1 VRNVRAVRRPC
12 PEAACSRRP
21 SGAIRENKT
30 IRENKIM
37 GIETTIAHRPGRLA
51 AAAVVTAACLVT
63 LFPLYAFAQMED
75 LPPRDVYIERGRS
88 SGDSVAL
95 CVNGAAMMAPFEKD
109 LAVQIAGRLLLT
121 PKVVEVKTWH
131 PTEPLDYRLPL
142 GFDELYIEFA
152 ERCDGFM
159 GFSLAQGYPSWLII
173 TRPYMSTR
181 MVLAAAEPEYH
192 KLPDIPPSRPLGTRM
207 LGAVDNQLILYLQSL
222 PEKDRWKRVP
232 YFNNK
237 VLIDRLLDRS
247 VAAAFV
253 WEPALYLATGG
264 APAAAGIHTIP
275 PPFEL
280 LQTEFGIGLRSNDSY
295 LSVALGQAIDSLRAD
310 GTIDRLLIEHT
321 LAPKPQ
327 TAAQK

>member
-1 VRNVRAVRRPC
+1 MR
-12 PEAACSRRP
+12 
-21 SGAIRENKT
+21 
-30 IRENKIM
+30 
-37 GIETTIAHRPGRLA
+37 IEVTLAYRLSCLA
-51 AAAVVTAACLVT
+51 AAAAMTVTCLVM
-63 LFPLYAFAQMED
+63 LFPARAFAQMED

-88 SGDSVAL
+88 SGDTIAL

-109 LAVQIAGRLLLT
+109 LAREIAARLLLT
-121 PKVVEVKTWH
+121 PKVLEVKTWH
-131 PTEPLDYRLPL
+131 PTEPLDYRLPF
-142 GFDELYIEFA
+142 GYDELYIEFA

-173 TRPYMSTR
+173 TRPYLSTR
-181 MVLAAAEPEYH
+181 MVLAAAEPEYR
-192 KLPDIPPSRPLGTRM
+192 KLSDIPPTRSLGTRM
-207 LGAVDNQLILYLQSL
+207 LGAVDNQLILYLQSV
-222 PEKDRWKRVP
+222 PEKNRWKRVP

-237 VLIDRLLDRS
+237 ILIDRLLDRT
-247 VAAAFV
+247 VGGAFV

-310 GTIDRLLIEHT
+310 GTIERLLVEHT

>member
-1 VRNVRAVRRPC
+1 MPF
-12 PEAACSRRP
+12 
-21 SGAIRENKT
+21 G
-30 IRENKIM
+30 
-37 GIETTIAHRPGRLA
+37 HRLA
-51 AAAVVTAACLVT
+51 HLAVTVACLT
-63 LFPLYAFAQMED
+63 MLLPAFAFAQVED

-88 SGDSVAL
+88 TGDTIAL

-109 LAVQIAGRLLLT
+109 LALEIAARLLLA
-121 PKVVEVKTWH
+121 PKVIEVKTWH
-131 PTEPLDYRLPL
+131 PTEPLDYRLPF

-173 TRPYMSTR
+173 TRPYLSTR
-181 MVLAAAEPEYH
+181 MVLATVEPEYRRMS
-192 KLPDIPPSRPLGTRM
+192 DIPPTSALGTRM
-207 LGAVDNQLILYLQSL
+207 LGAVDNQLILYLQAL
-222 PEKDRWKRVP
+222 PEKNRWKRIP

-237 VLIDRLLDRS
+237 ILIDRLVDRT
-247 VAAAFV
+247 VAGAFV
-253 WEPALYLATGG
+253 WEPALYLATSG

-310 GTIDRLLIEHT
+310 GTIDRLLVEHS

-327 TAAQK
+327 ASAKK